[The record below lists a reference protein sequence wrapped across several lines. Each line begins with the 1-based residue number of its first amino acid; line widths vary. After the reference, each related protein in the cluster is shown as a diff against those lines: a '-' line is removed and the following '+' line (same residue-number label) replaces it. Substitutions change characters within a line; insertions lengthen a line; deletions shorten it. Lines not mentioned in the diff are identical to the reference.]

1 MTVGILTI
9 ELGLPSRTLK
19 EKRTI
24 VKSVVERLRQHYNA
38 AVADVADLDNPASAT
53 IAAACISNTG
63 QHADAELQRIARTV
77 EEWRLDAEVLSI
89 STELL

>member
-1 MTVGILTI
+1 MTLGILTI

-38 AVADVADLDNPASAT
+38 AVAETEDLDNVSRAT
-53 IAAACISNTG
+53 IAVACISNTA
-63 QHADAELQRIARTV
+63 QHADAQLQRIARTV
-77 EEWRLDAEVLSI
+77 EEWRLDAEILSV